1 MLVGYMRVST
11 TDDRQTVDLQR
22 DALVATGVDHRHLHT
37 DKASGARDDRPGLKA
52 CLDYLNAGDTLIVW
66 KLDRLGRS
74 LPHLLTIV
82 TDLKARGIAFRSLTE
97 QMDTTTPHGELLFSL
112 FGALAQYE
120 RALTRERVMAG
131 LAAAKRRGRQGGRP
145 PMIDAETLERITAAL
160 DGGLEELNRD
170 QRMDEV
176 PRQVAQGLL
185 GGLGHE
191 VGRPPAGGGWP
202 ESCLDVASAVDALAE
217 LHRTHPHLPRLDL
230 GRVVALGRQGRAVHA
245 QAQGQLGARY
255 LPPAS
260 GRRRMA
266 AIAIGQTGRAA
277 AAAEQQQARL
287 VYFELQGGGTGL
299 STIGKRGRAPAGAQ
313 RQVIARFDRARA
325 LVDAGV
331 GLAEASLRAGYADQA
346 HFTHDFRTVTGVTP
360 GEYRADQPSDGEA
373 SKAEAGE
380 SGAAG

>member
-145 PMIDAETLERITAAL
+145 PMIDAGWRGQQGVRLPDLQGAAFDPSRHACPDRL
-160 DGGLEELNRD
+160 DRTG
-170 QRMDEV
+170 
-176 PRQVAQGLL
+176 QGLSRCRVAPSCRTSNARRCSRFPTTKPCSSST
-185 GGLGHE
+185 GH
-191 VGRPPAGGGWP
+191 
-202 ESCLDVASAVDALAE
+202 
-217 LHRTHPHLPRLDL
+217 
-230 GRVVALGRQGRAVHA
+230 
-245 QAQGQLGARY
+245 
-255 LPPAS
+255 
-260 GRRRMA
+260 
-266 AIAIGQTGRAA
+266 
-277 AAAEQQQARL
+277 
-287 VYFELQGGGTGL
+287 
-299 STIGKRGRAPAGAQ
+299 
-313 RQVIARFDRARA
+313 
-325 LVDAGV
+325 
-331 GLAEASLRAGYADQA
+331 
-346 HFTHDFRTVTGVTP
+346 
-360 GEYRADQPSDGEA
+360 
-373 SKAEAGE
+373 
-380 SGAAG
+380 